1 MLLTYSSLIEQSLVL
16 FITFFGAVIT
26 ALVAGIAFHEFS
38 HAFTADRLGDKTARM
53 MGRVSLHPARHLD
66 PMGTVFLLIGGFGWG
81 KPVPVNPSRLRYG
94 PEQGRAM
101 VAAAGPISNILLAV
115 LASLPIHL
123 GLVEWRSPFLGPW
136 TVSGWGIA
144 EFAGLYLTSIIIFNV
159 VLAVFNVLP
168 VAPLDGFS
176 VAVGLLPRDLSQTVA
191 RLEPYGPGILM
202 LLIVMPF
209 VTQGS
214 VSLLHDVMSPVING
228 LTQLI
233 SGTGERA
240 LG

>member
-1 MLLTYSSLIEQSLVL
+1 MPLVPL
-16 FITFFGAVIT
+16 
-26 ALVAGIAFHEFS
+26 
-38 HAFTADRLGDKTARM
+38 
-53 MGRVSLHPARHLD
+53 
-66 PMGTVFLLIGGFGWG
+66 
-81 KPVPVNPSRLRYG
+81 
-94 PEQGRAM
+94 
-101 VAAAGPISNILLAV
+101 
-115 LASLPIHL
+115 
-123 GLVEWRSPFLGPW
+123 LGPW
-136 TVSGWGIA
+136 SVSGWGIA
-144 EFAGLYLTSIIIFNV
+144 EYAGLYLSAIIIFNV
-159 VLAVFNVLP
+159 VLAIFNLLP

-214 VSLLHDVMSPVING
+214 VSLLHDVLSPVING
-228 LTQLI
+228 LTEVI